1 MVETGFIAAI
11 DLGTFKIAAVVGRIN
26 ENGVVSVLAS
36 HTVLSDNCIRRGLV
50 YNIEETGA
58 KVKRLIN
65 MLENTL
71 NKKIG
76 CVYISVAG
84 QSLHS
89 ETHREMKQ
97 LSSSGIVTEN
107 IIDQMRRDAE
117 KYMPELSKKYA
128 IADVEYFLDDQP
140 EKNPVGVSCS
150 RIDATYQMIVGRP
163 NIVSNIEKSINGKAG
178 VDVAG
183 YVAGPLASAS
193 IGLSDEEKELGCA
206 FIDFGAGTTSLSI
219 YKRGVLRK
227 LVVIPFGGR
236 HITKDICALNFVE
249 SEAEQLKIKFGKVGG
264 RYDDRFLEGAKQTHV
279 DMKELNKVIEM
290 RLDEIVIN
298 LKEQIMQ
305 SGYDGQLG
313 AGVIITGGASQLKGM
328 NDYLTDKLQMPVK
341 FASAKKIVINNVPE
355 LANNPAY
362 TQLLGLLMFGEVD
375 CEKIEV
381 EEEIDLQHT
390 SQQEKEIKKS
400 HTIKRPKSGE
410 GFFTKVG
417 NLFGDIF
424 AEEEDN

>member
-264 RYDDRFLEGAKQTHV
+264 RYDDRFLEGAKQPHV